1 MIIYLIRHGRQNS
14 TNCNVDVP
22 LSEEGIRQAEL
33 LGKRMKRYPIDVLY
47 TSNLIRAIE
56 TGKIAFADNKMILS
70 SHQIRNGLAE
80 IDFGSL
86 TGAEDPK
93 VKTFYKE
100 YYYNQMEL
108 FATGSKNPSGT
119 ALDKV
124 NRFVGDFFVPP
135 EEMWYPN
142 GENGE
147 MVLERVM
154 PVVREWI
161 ESKHKN
167 IAVVTHGGVI
177 RILLCALFGGD
188 FGKRLQFGTSLENCS
203 ITQLHYDE
211 DKNSFF
217 LDRFNDYA
225 HIEEEP
231 SLMRSHFV
239 PPNGSK

>member
-14 TNCNVDVP
+14 TDCNVNVP
-22 LSEEGIRQAEL
+22 LSEEGRRQAAL
-33 LGKRMKRYPIDVLY
+33 LGKRMKRYPVDVLY
-47 TSNLIRAIE
+47 TSNLIRAVE
-56 TGKIAFADNKMILS
+56 TGRIAFADNDTILS
-70 SHQIRNGLAE
+70 GHQIRNGLAE

-86 TGAEDPK
+86 TGVEDSR
-93 VKTFYKE
+93 VKAFYKE
-100 YYYNQMEL
+100 YYRKQIEL
-108 FATGSKNPSGT
+108 FQDGSKNPTGT
-119 ALDKV
+119 ALNQV
-124 NRFVGDFFVPP
+124 NEYVGDFFVPP
-135 EEMWYPN
+135 EEMWYPD
-142 GENGE
+142 GENGK
-147 MVLERVM
+147 MVLDRVM
-154 PVVREWI
+154 PIVREWI
-161 ESKHKN
+161 ESQYEN

-211 DKNSFF
+211 EKNSFF

-239 PPNGSK
+239 PPNGN